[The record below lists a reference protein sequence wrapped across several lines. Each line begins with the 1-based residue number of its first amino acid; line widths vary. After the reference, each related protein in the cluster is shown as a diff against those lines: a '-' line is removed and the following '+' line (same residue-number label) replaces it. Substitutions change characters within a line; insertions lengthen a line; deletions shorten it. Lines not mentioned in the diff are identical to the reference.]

1 MPSPPLLSTPDAAAL
16 ASRTFRSVAANFP
29 FSVGHRGRSQLSD
42 TGEDVSRRSGSQRR
56 GENEDVS
63 VQASRV
69 LSKGI
74 GWLIG
79 ADDE

>member
-16 ASRTFRSVAANFP
+16 ASRTFRSVTASFP
-29 FSVGHRGRSQLSD
+29 FSVGHSQ
-42 TGEDVSRRSGSQRR
+42 VSEGDGGGAQSGSQR
-56 GENEDVS
+56 GMEKEDVS

-79 ADDE
+79 ADEER